1 LVFLPA
7 SSYPIPTTPTLPR
20 SRPCQRTL
28 TNKTISCPTRKRNP
42 QILNRRIRAQ
52 PRQNQRP
59 KKVQYI
65 PRVHPPAIGHEA
77 PHKPFEPTV
86 APPHRAR
93 GGIEA
98 LVGAH
103 GVPLAHVGDRQHGGE
118 GVGEVQDAEGG
129 HHGGEADEVG
139 DAGADDEGDDPV
151 DGDEDDPGDL
161 AGFGGQG
168 RGVEHFD
175 EDVVVDDYWRC

>member
-1 LVFLPA
+1 M
-7 SSYPIPTTPTLPR
+7 
-20 SRPCQRTL
+20 
-28 TNKTISCPTRKRNP
+28 
-42 QILNRRIRAQ
+42 
-52 PRQNQRP
+52 
-59 KKVQYI
+59 
-65 PRVHPPAIGHEA
+65 
-77 PHKPFEPTV
+77 
-86 APPHRAR
+86 
-93 GGIEA
+93 
-98 LVGAH
+98 
-103 GVPLAHVGDRQHGGE
+103 
-118 GVGEVQDAEGG
+118 QDAEGG